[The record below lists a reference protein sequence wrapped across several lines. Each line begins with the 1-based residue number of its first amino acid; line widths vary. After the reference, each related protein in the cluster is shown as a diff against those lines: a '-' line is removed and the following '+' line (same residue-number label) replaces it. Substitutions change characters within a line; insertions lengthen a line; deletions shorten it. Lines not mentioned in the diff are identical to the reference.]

1 MERGN
6 RLPSAARRLERLLCA
21 CLLLA
26 IGTVAV
32 PAPAAAAPQTR
43 KQQWYLDTLRI
54 PQAHRITTGQGVIV
68 GLVDTGVD
76 ATHPALRGQ
85 ILPGHGVGN
94 DAPADGRTDPDR
106 KKAHGTAMAGLIV
119 GNGKAPG
126 GYLGIAPGAKIY
138 PAALGSDLTD
148 GAMQFAVRWA
158 VDNGAKVV
166 NISAGGEEMSWEHY
180 SAVKYA
186 LDHDVVVVSSA
197 GNTLDGRVKV
207 QAPASVTGAVAVGG
221 TSRRGEFF
229 TGSVQGPEMV
239 IAAPQQDIMLANPLR
254 EDGYGMLADGG
265 TSSAAAIVSG
275 VVALIRA
282 RYPDLDANGVI
293 NRLIRTADDRGAPGR
308 DPQYGFGLIDPV
320 AALTADVSPVTANPL
335 GVPKDPWKS
344 TSTGSNVRYDRLAIV
359 VGVLVAVLL
368 GIVLLV
374 VLLTRSRRRRPV
386 PGAAGPPPGWAPPHQ
401 PAVGGHPPAGQST
414 PPGWAPTPPGWAPT
428 PPGWAPTPPGPP
440 APGQVPPAPEGH
452 LPGRP
457 AR

>member
-6 RLPSAARRLERLLCA
+6 HRPSAAHRLTRLLCA
-21 CLLLA
+21 VLLPAL
-26 IGTVAV
+26 GVVAV
-32 PAPAAAAPQTR
+32 PTPAAAAPQPR

-54 PQAHRITTGQGVIV
+54 AQAHRITTGEGVIV

-94 DAPADGRTDPDR
+94 DAAADGRTDPDR

-119 GNGKAPG
+119 GTGKAPG

-138 PAALGSDLTD
+138 PAAMGSDLTD
-148 GAMQFAVRWA
+148 GTMQFAVRWA

-166 NISAGGEEMSWEHY
+166 NISASGAEMTFEHY

-186 LDHDVVVVSSA
+186 LDHDAVVVSSA
-197 GNTLDGRVKV
+197 GNTRDGHVTVR
-207 QAPASVTGAVAVGG
+207 APANVAGAVAVGG
-221 TSRRGEFF
+221 TSRGGDFF

-239 IAAPQQDIMLANPLR
+239 IAAPQQDILVADPLLKS
-254 EDGYGMLADGG
+254 GYGMLDDGG

-308 DPQYGFGLIDPV
+308 DPQLGFGVIDPV
-320 AALTADVSPVTANPL
+320 AALTAEVPPVTANPL
-335 GVPKDPWKS
+335 GVPQDPWKS
-344 TSTGSNVRYDRLAIV
+344 KSTGSNMRYDRLAIV
-359 VGVLVAVLL
+359 VGVLVAVLV

-386 PGAAGPPPGWAPPHQ
+386 PGVAGLPPGWAPPYQPATGGH
-401 PAVGGHPPAGQST
+401 PAVGQPA
-414 PPGWAPTPPGWAPT
+414 PPGWAPP
-428 PPGWAPTPPGPP
+428 
-440 APGQVPPAPEGH
+440 PGQVPPPPEGH
-452 LPGRP
+452 LPPR
-457 AR
+457 